1 MLFYLFVLFP
11 TIIDSWSFFPITSFF
26 WKNIGQKFRK
36 PQQQKTYLLTEQTHF
51 DLNWYV
57 IGTSTDYMYNIP
69 YPITI
74 WNKKYVLW
82 KSNDNHFHGLD
93 NTCPHKS
100 ASLSC
105 GHIENNNIV
114 CPYHGIHYNTEGVI
128 VSVPGITNIP
138 ISSSNSSSIYSIEK
152 YRVLEKNGWI
162 YFNIS
167 PNPSEYLFNTFFIED
182 FPILLKQNKNEHII
196 FNQFDFDCYARLIT
210 ENYLDIMHFVSV
222 NPILKTIFTSNLTE
236 ISPPKWILDKTN
248 FHARTILELFPKE
261 NTYFFKTGEKIVIE
275 NEFILPHT
283 TILRIIYNNYT
294 NTIIT
299 FALPIQEQKTKLF
312 VKIHRNYC
320 KDIFL
325 CDFIIQKIIM
335 NICLQDINI
344 LNNIDFERIDGN
356 FNLKFDKL
364 PNVYRSSYC
373 KLIHNIL

>member
-1 MLFYLFVLFP
+1 MVLFP
-11 TIIDSWSFFPITSFF
+11 NYVFFLEKHRTKI
-26 WKNIGQKFRK
+26 QKSTTK
-36 PQQQKTYLLTEQTHF
+36 KTYSLTEQTNF

-57 IGTSTDYMYNIP
+57 IGTSTDYMYNVP

-82 KSNDNHFHGLD
+82 KSVDNYFYGLD

-105 GHIENNNIV
+105 GHIEKNNIV
-114 CPYHGIHYNTEGVI
+114 CPYHGIHYNTEGSI
-128 VSVPGITNIP
+128 VSIPGIANIP
-138 ISSSNSSSIYSIEK
+138 YSCNSSSIYSIAK

-167 PNPSEYLFNTFFIED
+167 PNPSNDLFNTFFIED
-182 FPILLKQNKNEHII
+182 FPILLKKNKNEHMI
-196 FNQFDFDCYARLIT
+196 FNQFEFDCYARLIT

-222 NPILKTIFTSNLTE
+222 NPILKTIFTSNFIE
-236 ISPPKWILDKTN
+236 ISPPKWIFDKTN

-261 NTYFFKTGEKIVIE
+261 NVFFFKKGEKIVIE

-299 FALPIQEQKTKLF
+299 FALPIQERKTKLF
-312 VKIHRNYC
+312 VKIHRNYY

-335 NICLQDINI
+335 NICLQDIKI
-344 LNNIDFERIDGN
+344 MNNIDFERINGN
-356 FNLKFDKL
+356 FNLKIDKL
-364 PNVYRSSYC
+364 PNVYRSTYR
-373 KLIHNIL
+373 KIIHEFL